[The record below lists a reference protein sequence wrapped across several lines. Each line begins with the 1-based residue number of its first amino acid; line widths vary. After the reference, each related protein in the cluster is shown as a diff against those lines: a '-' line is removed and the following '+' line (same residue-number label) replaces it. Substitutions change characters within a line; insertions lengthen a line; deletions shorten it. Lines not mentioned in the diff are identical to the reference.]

1 MSCRCLYAYSS
12 ATLCVGAAGAG
23 ATAGRLG
30 RGVAGGGGGTVVS
43 LPVGRELDEL
53 ELDELELDEL
63 GVLAVVS
70 SMIATSGADF
80 EVRSSGFFRLVGGW
94 VLRLSWLS
102 VSVGLEVFRCQA
114 GFGVHNSEWWA
125 RWRV

>member
-1 MSCRCLYAYSS
+1 MSCRCLYAYSI
-12 ATLCVGAAGAG
+12 ATLCVGAAGA
-23 ATAGRLG
+23 TAERSG
-30 RGVAGGGGGTVVS
+30 RGVAGGGGGTVVF
-43 LPVGRELDEL
+43 LPVVRELDEL

-63 GVLAVVS
+63 GALAVLS
-70 SMIATSGADF
+70 SMITTSGADF

-94 VLRLSWLS
+94 VLRVSWLS